1 MREKGERLKKREGEL
16 IDGEWRKKK
25 NGNIMIILKEDK
37 KILRSK
43 KIEDDELRVDEMLG
57 EEIGGEFLKWS
68 EW

>member
-1 MREKGERLKKREGEL
+1 MKKREGEL